1 MLRMGGFDV
10 HSHVKW
16 PYPKTRKCAGSKA
29 WKYSSGWKNVRVAK
43 AMATRM
49 TRAIGIACCIKVAG
63 SLITAKCQRGTLS
76 AKNDGTVDL
85 SRPAASEAARH
96 CPFQQALRVPQV
108 SHKRRI
114 GQHSGVKK
122 TFLELL
128 SLIPVA
134 IVLLSAR
141 YLSSRLARTVLQ

>member
-96 CPFQQALRVPQV
+96 CPVPQV
-108 SHKRRI
+108 SHKTTYRTAQWCQENLSQASQLDSGCYSSII
-114 GQHSGVKK
+114 GAL
-122 TFLELL
+122 F
-128 SLIPVA
+128 IF
-134 IVLLSAR
+134 
-141 YLSSRLARTVLQ
+141 

>member
-43 AMATRM
+43 AMETRM

-96 CPFQQALRVPQV
+96 CPVKCPVPQTTYRTAQWCQENL
-108 SHKRRI
+108 SQASQLDSGCYSSII
-114 GQHSGVKK
+114 GAL
-122 TFLELL
+122 F
-128 SLIPVA
+128 IF
-134 IVLLSAR
+134 
-141 YLSSRLARTVLQ
+141 